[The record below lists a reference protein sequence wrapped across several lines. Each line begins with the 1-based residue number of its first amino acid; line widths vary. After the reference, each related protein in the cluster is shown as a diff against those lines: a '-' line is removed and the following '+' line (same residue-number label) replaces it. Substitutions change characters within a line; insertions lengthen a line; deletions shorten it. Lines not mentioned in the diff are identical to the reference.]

1 MTTAVIGAGVAGL
14 VAAYELVKTG
24 ERPIIIEPLAP
35 GGMLRSVQHDGFTLE
50 AGPNVLVERPDV
62 VQLFE
67 ELGLKDDICYPAVQP
82 YGQFVWCDGEA
93 RKVPSGLCELVRS
106 SLFPLSVKLLL
117 PGRLLLPGIIKPKAE
132 DVSILEFFTPLIGA
146 QVTKNLL
153 DPVLKGIHGGD
164 VATLS
169 ARSIFPGLWS
179 AAVQGL
185 SLLGYMR
192 RRPRGGK
199 PAIFVVKGGIQRI
212 ADELWA
218 RLKDNVELITARVER
233 IARRDGG
240 GYVVNCSNGEQLSVE
255 SCIVTSA
262 GASLAGLVHELD
274 KDLGCY
280 IAAQQYASLTVVH
293 FSVPRSEPLIKD
305 AFGILFPGGMPENL
319 LGVMFNSLI
328 FPHVAPPDKHILTV
342 IVGGAQAGDARPDE
356 SRLREQ
362 VPLLLKRYL
371 GVASAEYLQITQWPR
386 AIPQLVVGHHK
397 IVAEFDRVEA
407 ANPGLAF
414 VGVDRGGIGVSDR
427 VRLAKSGVE
436 RVRTVKNH
444 G

>member
-1 MTTAVIGAGVAGL
+1 MATAVIGAGVAGL
-14 VAAYELVKTG
+14 VAAYELVKRG
-24 ERPIIIEPLAP
+24 ERPIIIEPSSP
-35 GGMLRSVQHDGFTLE
+35 GGMLRSIQRDGFTLE

-62 VQLFE
+62 VQLFQ
-67 ELGLKDDICYPAVQP
+67 ELGMTDDVCYPAVQP
-82 YGQFVWCDGEA
+82 YGQFVWCGDKA
-93 RKVPSGLCELVRS
+93 CKVPSGFSELIRS
-106 SLFPLSVKLLL
+106 SLFPWSVKLAL
-117 PGRLLLPGIIKPKAE
+117 PVRLLLPGLIKPKAE

-153 DPVLKGIHGGD
+153 DPVLKGIYGGD
-164 VATLS
+164 VARLS

-192 RRPRGGK
+192 QRPRGGK
-199 PAIFVVKGGIQRI
+199 PAIFVVRGGIQRI
-212 ADELWA
+212 AEALWA
-218 RLKDNVELITARVER
+218 RIKDNVDLISARADSVSRGE
-233 IARRDGG
+233 GG
-240 GYVVNCSNGEQLSVE
+240 GYVIRCSNGAEVAVK

-262 GASLAGLVHELD
+262 GAGLARLVSELD
-274 KDLGCY
+274 RDLSSY
-280 IAAQQYASLTVVH
+280 VSTQQYASLTVVH
-293 FSVPRSEPLIKD
+293 LSVPRREPLIRD

-328 FPHVAPPDKHILTV
+328 FPHVAPLDKHILTV
-342 IVGGAQAGDARPDE
+342 IVGGAQAGHERPDE
-356 SRLREQ
+356 VRLREQ
-362 VPLLLKRYL
+362 VPLLLERYL
-371 GVASAEYLQITQWPR
+371 GVVSADCLQITQWPG

-397 IVAEFDRVEA
+397 LVAEFDRVEA

-436 RVRTVKNH
+436 RIRTAKNH